1 MDKGII
7 EVSPKQAAMPPGGKQ
22 AIRLRMRHQ
31 RADEYELPLLVALA
45 NGKQF
50 VLNLKWRTL
59 VPGEEH
65 LHLPLREVRL
75 PPTPI
80 GLPQPSVH
88 ALELSNYGD
97 VPLAF
102 ELELDEMHALNQQSH
117 GFPILQVTV
126 RVRARVRFRVGV
138 S

>member
-75 PPTPI
+75 TLTLTLTLTPTLTPTPTPT
-80 GLPQPSVH
+80 L
-88 ALELSNYGD
+88 ALALTLTPTLALALTRHDGRREGEGAGEGGEEEGGDAKEEL
-97 VPLAF
+97 
-102 ELELDEMHALNQQSH
+102 
-117 GFPILQVTV
+117 
-126 RVRARVRFRVGV
+126 
-138 S
+138 

>member
-1 MDKGII
+1 MDLEIEHWADTGEPTAVELKQHLMVDKGII

-75 PPTPI
+75 TLTLTLTLTPTLTPTPT
-80 GLPQPSVH
+80 PH
-88 ALELSNYGD
+88 
-97 VPLAF
+97 
-102 ELELDEMHALNQQSH
+102 
-117 GFPILQVTV
+117 
-126 RVRARVRFRVGV
+126 RVCATRSSKRGAGTGAGE
-138 S
+138 